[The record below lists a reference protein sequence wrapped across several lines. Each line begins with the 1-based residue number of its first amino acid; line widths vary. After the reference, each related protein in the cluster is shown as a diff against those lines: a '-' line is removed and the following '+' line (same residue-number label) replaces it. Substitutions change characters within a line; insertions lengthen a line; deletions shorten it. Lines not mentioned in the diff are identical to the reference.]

1 MIGRDQQAILICGTI
16 TYPFNGFSGKRF
28 IHRKTGD
35 DTLLYRPLCVNAVS
49 GKDYI
54 SAVSAGDLNAEMSVG
69 VSGCIHQQNAAVVKH
84 IIGLPDRADASVLV
98 LKRLYIHALPACF
111 HIAEEIAVC
120 IAQFFPCGGK
130 PLCAFYQWDA
140 AGMVEIHV
148 AEINAVYILR
158 ADSQGLELA
167 VGNVS
172 FLSFSRKKPVTA
184 RGLLS

>member
-1 MIGRDQQAILICGTI
+1 MLAVRVISECPIRYWAVLIST
-16 TYPFNGFSGKRF
+16 PFFCRF
-28 IHRKTGD
+28 
-35 DTLLYRPLCVNAVS
+35 V
-49 GKDYI
+49 
-54 SAVSAGDLNAEMSVG
+54 
-69 VSGCIHQQNAAVVKH
+69 Q
-84 IIGLPDRADASVLV
+84 
-98 LKRLYIHALPACF
+98 
-111 HIAEEIAVC
+111 AEEIAVC

-172 FLSFSRKKPVTA
+172 FLSFPRKKPVTA